1 MASQFWFR
9 PDPRCGSLLCN
20 WTEIDDLACL
30 FLCLWCYSF
39 SVCTPDVSFSHSCY
53 VVFPFPKSVACPANA
68 YASFQDRHWI
78 FWMKTRFACFVLG
91 LLPYVTTWKTV
102 EIQQKRR
109 RCQGEQI
116 TASGCQFP
124 DTQSSEV
131 RKKTLFLSHPS
142 FKNLSLSS
150 LSSNSWLWEF
160 TLYHDLQKTIISS
173 LSTKYNVFSL
183 LSVVVTEW
191 TQATLLFL
199 FHLQSPSHPASH
211 LIIQIFC
218 QHSSVLTLASLSPV
232 W

>member
-1 MASQFWFR
+1 VNKQ
-9 PDPRCGSLLCN
+9 PRQ
-20 WTEIDDLACL
+20 A
-30 FLCLWCYSF
+30 
-39 SVCTPDVSFSHSCY
+39 
-53 VVFPFPKSVACPANA
+53 
-68 YASFQDRHWI
+68 ASFPTH
-78 FWMKTRFACFVLG
+78 KA
-91 LLPYVTTWKTV
+91 
-102 EIQQKRR
+102 QK
-109 RCQGEQI
+109 
-116 TASGCQFP
+116 SG
-124 DTQSSEV
+124 
-131 RKKTLFLSHPS
+131 RKLFLSHPS

-232 W
+232 WEIPCWRSRGLGGRLNPWYSRFHGSRDKTTRLHTLKTHHWGYYYFIYILYMCIYTTVQKFGITQTISCLPWKITLLFIKWI